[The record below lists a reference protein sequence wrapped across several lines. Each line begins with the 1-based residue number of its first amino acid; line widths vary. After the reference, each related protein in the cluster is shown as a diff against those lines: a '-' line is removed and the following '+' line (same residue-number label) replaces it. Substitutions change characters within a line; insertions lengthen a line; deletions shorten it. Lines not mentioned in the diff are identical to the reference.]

1 MIAKLTVK
9 QLAANKMRLLA
20 TSFAVILGVAFLSG
34 TLILTDTIRGTFDSL
49 LAKAD
54 KGTDAYI
61 RAASPLERGY
71 GESSRPINAELLDTV
86 RSIDGV
92 DQASVEVSGYA
103 QILDHGGKAVG
114 TAQTGVL
121 GMNWVT
127 VPALN
132 PFTIVSGRAPMHS
145 KAKWW
150 QFAPW
155 WLTSSTEPIEI
166 AIDKHSAEVA
176 KLDVGDRTTV
186 LTAGDPHE
194 ATVVGIT
201 RFGEVDT
208 PGGLSVVLFDDVT
221 AEAVLNKPGQ
231 VDAIA
236 VTARDGVDQD
246 TLVAR
251 LAPVV
256 GTGTE
261 VIAGAVLTA
270 EHQNDIGKDISQFGV
285 FLTMFALIALFVGA
299 FIINNT
305 FSIIVSQRTREMALL
320 RAVGATGRQV
330 RLAILAEAAVTGL
343 LASAVGLLTGVGV
356 AKGLRALLS
365 AFGVDIPLDTLQ
377 ITMATVL
384 GSIILGVVITLA
396 AAVLPARRA
405 SRVAPIAALRDVAKD
420 RSAVSGSRIVGGTL
434 TTVAAGAILLVGRS
448 AANITTVGV
457 GAVALLVAVS
467 VLGPVLARPL
477 AAFLGTPIAR
487 LRGTA
492 GAIARQNAMRNPKR
506 TARTASSL
514 MIGVALVSFLAI
526 FAASVKSS
534 GAGAFR
540 DDFRGNVI
548 VDSGAIDASTG
559 LTPNVAAG
567 LTTQPGVNLV
577 TEQRISAI
585 ETDGTPG
592 FLNAYDVGTINA
604 MFDLGQVDGDLTR
617 LGPDGIAVTRGTG
630 PHAVRLGDTRAITFP
645 TGTVTFTVR
654 AIYDRAADTVG
665 DQFVGLAAVE
675 ANLPE
680 RLDSRIYVSA
690 DDTSV
695 VERAAATYPTAKVL
709 TTDAFIEQQNGELD
723 TVLALMY
730 ALLGLAVFIA
740 ILGIVNTLGLS
751 IHERKR
757 ELGLLRAVGMSRA
770 QVRTSVRGESG
781 IIALFGTAL
790 GLLLG
795 TFLAWTMVH
804 AAPVGGRDRLI
815 VPTGS
820 LITIALIATIA
831 GIGAAIVPARRA
843 ARINILTAIAT

>member
-1 MIAKLTVK
+1 MIATLTIK

-20 TSFAVILGVAFLSG
+20 TSFAIILGVAFLSG

-54 KGTDAYI
+54 EGTDAYI
-61 RAASPLERGY
+61 RATSPLERGY
-71 GESSRPINAELLDTV
+71 GESSRPLDASLLDTV
-86 RSIDGV
+86 RSVEGV
-92 DQASVEVSGYA
+92 DQASVQVSGYA
-103 QILDHGGKAVG
+103 QILDRAGKAVG

-127 VPALN
+127 VPSLN
-132 PFTIVSGRAPMHS
+132 PFTIVAGRAPVHS

-155 WLTSSTEPIEI
+155 WLTSSAEPVEI
-166 AIDKHSAEVA
+166 AIDKHSADVA

-186 LTAGDPHE
+186 LTSGEPRE

-221 AEAVLNKPGQ
+221 AEAVLNKPGE

-236 VTARDGVDQD
+236 VTAGDGIDQD
-246 TLVAR
+246 TLVTR
-251 LAPVV
+251 LAPIV
-256 GTGTE
+256 GAGNE
-261 VIAGAVLTA
+261 VITGATLTA

-305 FSIIVSQRTREMALL
+305 FSIIVAQRSREMALL

-330 RLAILAEAAVTGL
+330 RLAVMAEAVVTGV
-343 LASAVGLLTGVGV
+343 LASAVGLLAGVGV

-365 AFGVDIPLDTLQ
+365 ALGVDIPLDRLQ
-377 ITMATVL
+377 ISTATVL
-384 GSIILGVVITLA
+384 GSILVGVVITVA

-405 SRVAPIAALRDVAKD
+405 SRIAPIAALRDIAQD
-420 RSAVSGSRIVGGTL
+420 RSALSAPRVVGGAL
-434 TTVAAGAILLVGRS
+434 TTLAAVAILLVGRH
-448 AANITTVGV
+448 AADITTVGI
-457 GAVALLVAVS
+457 GALVLLVAVTI
-467 VLGPVLARPL
+467 LGPILARPV
-477 AAFLGTPIAR
+477 AALLGTPIAH

-526 FAASVKSS
+526 FAASAKSS

-548 VDSGAIDASTG
+548 VDTGAIDSSTG
-559 LTPNVAAG
+559 LSPNVAAD
-567 LTTQPGVNLV
+567 LARQPGVRRV
-577 TEQRISAI
+577 TEQRITAA
-585 ETDGTPG
+585 ETNGTPG
-592 FLNAYDVGTINA
+592 FINAFDVRTITA
-604 MFDLGQVDGDLTR
+604 MFDLGHVDGDLSR
-617 LGPDGIAVTRGTG
+617 LGADGIAVARG
-630 PHAVRLGDTRAITFP
+630 AVRLGDTRAITFP
-645 TGTVTFTVR
+645 TGTVMFTVR
-654 AIYDRAADTVG
+654 AIYDGATDTVG
-665 DQFVGLAAVE
+665 TQFVDLTAFE

-680 RLDSRIYVSA
+680 RLDSRIYVSVDSTDA
-690 DDTSV
+690 
-695 VERAAATYPTAKVL
+695 VERTTAAYPTAKVL
-709 TTDAFIEQQNGELD
+709 TTDAFIAQRNGELD
-723 TVLALMY
+723 TILALMY
-730 ALLGLAVFIA
+730 ALLGLAVIIA

-770 QVRTSVRGESG
+770 QVRTSVRWESA
-781 IIALFGTAL
+781 IIALFGTTL
-790 GLLLG
+790 GLVIG
-795 TFLAWTMVH
+795 TFLAWAMVH
-804 AAPVGGRDRLI
+804 ATLDGPQTRLV
-815 VPTGS
+815 VPAGS
-820 LITIALIATIA
+820 LVTVTLIAAIA
-831 GIGAAIVPARRA
+831 GVGAAVLPARRA
-843 ARINILTAIAT
+843 ARIDILTAMTIA